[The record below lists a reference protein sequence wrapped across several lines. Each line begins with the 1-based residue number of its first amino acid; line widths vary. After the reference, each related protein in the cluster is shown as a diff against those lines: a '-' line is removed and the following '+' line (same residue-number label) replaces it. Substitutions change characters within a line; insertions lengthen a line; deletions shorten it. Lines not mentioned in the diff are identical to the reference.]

1 VTTRRRIIA
10 ILAILALLGVSAA
23 YSSSRHFHSKS
34 PGQCDIC
41 YTAHVVS
48 YASAAVAAV
57 VLHVPVDR
65 ELFVVSENAAGYVL
79 PALRLAVDRGPPS
92 LV

>member
-1 VTTRRRIIA
+1 VTSRRRIIA
-10 ILAILALLGVSAA
+10 ILAVLALLGLSAA
-23 YSSSRHFHSKS
+23 YSSSSHFHSSS

-48 YASAAVAAV
+48 SGSVAVATV
-57 VLHVPVDR
+57 VFHVPDER
-65 ELFVVSENAAGYVL
+65 EPLVISETAGAYVL
-79 PALRLAVDRGPPS
+79 PALRLAISRGPPF

>member
-1 VTTRRRIIA
+1 MTTRRRIIA
-10 ILAILALLGVSAA
+10 IFAVLALLGVSAA
-23 YSSSRHFHSKS
+23 YSSSSHFHSKS

-48 YASAAVAAV
+48 SASAATAT
-57 VLHVPVDR
+57 LLLYVPAER
-65 ELFVVSENAAGYVL
+65 ELLALPETAAGYVL
-79 PALRLAVDRGPPS
+79 PTLRLAISRGPPS